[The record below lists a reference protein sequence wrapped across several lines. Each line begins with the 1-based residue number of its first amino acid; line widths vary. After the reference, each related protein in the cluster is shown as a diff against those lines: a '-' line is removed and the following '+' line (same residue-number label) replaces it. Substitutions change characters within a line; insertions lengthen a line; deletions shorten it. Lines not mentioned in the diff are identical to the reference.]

1 MASFNRVMLI
11 GRLTRD
17 PEKRTISSGS
27 AVTEFR
33 LAASRRFKSSSGED
47 REETVFV
54 DIAAWG
60 RTAEICAQYLRKG
73 SQVFVEGR
81 LKLDE
86 WEKDGQ
92 KRSKLSVV
100 AEAVQFLDSKGSGD
114 RDRDGGGAPVYEG
127 DSPRENSS
135 RPRSQPSAAPTAP
148 ADERD
153 STPSDDD
160 LPF

>member
-1 MASFNRVMLI
+1 MASLNKVMLI

-17 PEKRTISSGS
+17 PEKRTIPSGS

-33 LAASRRFKSSSGED
+33 LAASRRFKSNSGED

-54 DIAAWG
+54 DITAWG

-73 SQVFVEGR
+73 SQVFIEGR

-100 AEAVQFLDSKGSGD
+100 AEVVQFLDSKGSGG
-114 RDRDGGGAPVYEG
+114 DRDGGSAPVYEG
-127 DSPRENSS
+127 DAPRESAPRGRPS
-135 RPRSQPSAAPTAP
+135 RPP
-148 ADERD
+148 AGGD
-153 STPSDDD
+153 STPMDDED